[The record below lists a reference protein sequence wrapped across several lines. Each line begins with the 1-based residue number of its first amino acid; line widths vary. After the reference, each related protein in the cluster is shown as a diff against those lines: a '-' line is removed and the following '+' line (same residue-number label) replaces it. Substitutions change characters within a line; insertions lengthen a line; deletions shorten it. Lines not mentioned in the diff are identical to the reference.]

1 MHNVLAL
8 ILGGGR
14 GTRLHPLTK
23 ERSKPAVPLAGKYRL
38 IDIPISNC
46 LNAGVNRIFVLTQF
60 LAQSL
65 NHHISLTYRL
75 DAFRRQGFVNVLSAE
90 QTASQDDDWY
100 QGTADAVR
108 KTLRHSA
115 RYRFSEY
122 LILSGDHIY
131 RMDYAKMLEEHRDRG
146 ADVTVAALEVERSK
160 VPELGVMELS
170 DEGRIQRFVEK
181 PQDESVIDSL
191 EITPEY
197 FKKRGEPEREGLY
210 LANMGV
216 YLFNREVMS
225 DLLMKYE
232 DAEDFGKQILPLAV
246 ENGLKVYAHRFNG
259 YWEDIGTIRA
269 FFDANLAFTDR
280 MPKFSFYDEV
290 NPIYTRARFLPP
302 TKANSAKIVSS
313 LVGDGCILEGAE
325 IEKSIVGIR
334 TIVRDGAVIH
344 NSILMGADF
353 YDTPEMPDPE
363 RPSNS
368 PDVGIGRNTRIQQAI
383 VDKNAR
389 IGDGCVLIG
398 GDAEDS
404 AGEGWTLRDG
414 VLVIHKGAV
423 IAPGTKLDF
432 SKS

>member
-1 MHNVLAL
+1 MHNVLSL

-14 GTRLHPLTK
+14 GTRLYPLTK

-90 QTASQDDDWY
+90 QTGAEQDDWY

-108 KTLRHSA
+108 KTLRHCE
-115 RYRFSEY
+115 RYRFKEF

-131 RMDYAKMLEEHRDRG
+131 RMDYEKMVEEHRERG
-146 ADVTVAALEVERSK
+146 ADVTVAALEVPREK
-160 VPELGVMELS
+160 VPELGVMEL
-170 DEGRIQRFVEK
+170 DDNGRITRFVEK
-181 PQDESVIDSL
+181 PTDDKVIDSL
-191 EITPEY
+191 EISPEY
-197 FKKRGEPEREGLY
+197 FNNRGEAPREGLY

-216 YLFNREVMS
+216 YVFNRDAMH
-225 DLLMKYE
+225 DLLMEHE
-232 DAEDFGKQILPLAV
+232 DAEDFGKQILPLGV
-246 ENGLKVYAHRFNG
+246 KKGLKVYAHRFSG

-269 FFDANLAFTDR
+269 FYEANLAFADP

-302 TKANSAKIVSS
+302 TKTNSARVEQS
-313 LVGDGCILEGAE
+313 LVGDGCIIEGAE
-325 IEKSIVGIR
+325 ITRSIIGIR
-334 TIVRDGAVIH
+334 SIIRERSILR

-353 YDTPEMPDPE
+353 YDSSAMPDPN
-363 RPSNS
+363 RPKGS
-368 PDVGIGRNTRIQQAI
+368 PDIGIGKDVLIERAI
-383 VDKNAR
+383 IDKNAR
-389 IGDGCVLIG
+389 IGDGAKLIG
-398 GDAEDS
+398 GDKPDAEGDQ
-404 AGEGWTLRDG
+404 WTLRDG
-414 VLVIHKGAV
+414 ILVIHKNAV
-423 IAPGTKLDF
+423 ISPGTELVF
-432 SKS
+432 R